1 VSDHLILIPVF
12 NEAATLEAVV
22 APARRHG
29 PVLVVDDGSS
39 DASATVAARAG
50 ADVVRLPRRQGKGEA
65 LRRGFAAAF
74 ARDVE
79 RVITMDGDGQH
90 DPEEIPRL
98 LAAAAEA
105 PDALVIG
112 GRLGGPD
119 PRAIPAGRLNAMRV
133 AGFFIDWLTG
143 VPLRDTQS
151 GFRVYPVRLLRA
163 VEPRSGGFVF
173 ETEMLVRAAAAGWPL
188 VETPVSAVHFA
199 ERRSRFRPARDGI
212 AVGAYLTA
220 RGARRW
226 AEDLEMVGGALL
238 RPFTPER
245 LRTRHRELHALAAP
259 FRGNPAAY
267 MTAFGTLALQRTIDT
282 WAGWWEDP
290 RAHRLRL
297 VGAASLATPVLLALL
312 ALRRPLGRMGVDP
325 LTPFIRHLYSQE
337 RLAATLGA
345 PSRVEAIR

>member
-1 VSDHLILIPVF
+1 
-12 NEAATLEAVV
+12 
-22 APARRHG
+22 
-29 PVLVVDDGSS
+29 
-39 DASATVAARAG
+39 
-50 ADVVRLPRRQGKGEA
+50 
-65 LRRGFAAAF
+65 
-74 ARDVE
+74 
-79 RVITMDGDGQH
+79 
-90 DPEEIPRL
+90 
-98 LAAAAEA
+98 
-105 PDALVIG
+105 
-112 GRLGGPD
+112 
-119 PRAIPAGRLNAMRV
+119 
-133 AGFFIDWLTG
+133 
-143 VPLRDTQS
+143 
-151 GFRVYPVRLLRA
+151 VYPVRLLRA

-188 VETPVSAVHFA
+188 VETPVRAVHFA